1 MINIIHLLLLSVLF
15 RSNIV
20 SAQNFISSNSSSA
33 VSTFNVESSSSSSIL
48 TSSSSSFSSS
58 IPTSSSLSSSS
69 SILTKLIIKYTNKH
83 IGNIFVAPSNTSSSF
98 NLFSTSIN
106 TNVSSS
112 SSFLET
118 SSSSSTLI
126 PTTHNISTL
135 PVTSTSKSS
144 FTSSSISSS
153 SSESRGSTSFSTSSV
168 TPTTSASLSTYT
180 SDGQVL
186 VTQVFMTLTSTHT
199 SFSTK
204 PGKHHGLSSK
214 NKKIVAGVVVGVGV
228 PFIIL
233 IIWLIYFFM
242 LKGKKQRYI
251 DSQGREVIDIKHNK
265 FVRYIWCDLL
275 GFSFKDDADQ
285 SMYNNSNS
293 SFRNSNNLNR
303 GGSKNSSNHM
313 NNNLGVLGNNVMQMN
328 DLRLEKE
335 NALLKEQRE
344 KGFPTSDNMDDK
356 DHMDSSNSPV
366 SLQDQSGRDIDGNF
380 KGRNSLNT
388 HRRMES
394 VVTGD
399 GFDYLDEINA
409 KKY

>member
-1 MINIIHLLLLSVLF
+1 M
-15 RSNIV
+15 
-20 SAQNFISSNSSSA
+20 
-33 VSTFNVESSSSSSIL
+33 
-48 TSSSSSFSSS
+48 
-58 IPTSSSLSSSS
+58 
-69 SILTKLIIKYTNKH
+69 
-83 IGNIFVAPSNTSSSF
+83 
-98 NLFSTSIN
+98 
-106 TNVSSS
+106 
-112 SSFLET
+112 
-118 SSSSSTLI
+118 
-126 PTTHNISTL
+126 
-135 PVTSTSKSS
+135 
-144 FTSSSISSS
+144 
-153 SSESRGSTSFSTSSV
+153 
-168 TPTTSASLSTYT
+168 
-180 SDGQVL
+180 

-204 PGKHHGLSSK
+204 PGKHHGLSNK

-233 IIWLIYFFM
+233 IVWLIYFFM

-251 DSQGREVIDIKHNK
+251 DSQGREVIDVKHNK

-293 SFRNSNNLNR
+293 SFRNSNNFMNR
-303 GGSKNSSNHM
+303 GGSKNSSNHNHM

-328 DLRLEKE
+328 DIRLEKE

-344 KGFPTSDNMDDK
+344 KGFPTNDNLDDK
-356 DHMDSSNSPV
+356 DHMDSSNTPL
-366 SLQDQSGRDIDGNF
+366 SLQENSGRDIDGNF

>member
-1 MINIIHLLLLSVLF
+1 
-15 RSNIV
+15 
-20 SAQNFISSNSSSA
+20 
-33 VSTFNVESSSSSSIL
+33 
-48 TSSSSSFSSS
+48 
-58 IPTSSSLSSSS
+58 
-69 SILTKLIIKYTNKH
+69 
-83 IGNIFVAPSNTSSSF
+83 
-98 NLFSTSIN
+98 
-106 TNVSSS
+106 
-112 SSFLET
+112 
-118 SSSSSTLI
+118 
-126 PTTHNISTL
+126 
-135 PVTSTSKSS
+135 
-144 FTSSSISSS
+144 
-153 SSESRGSTSFSTSSV
+153 
-168 TPTTSASLSTYT
+168 
-180 SDGQVL
+180 
-186 VTQVFMTLTSTHT
+186 MTLTSTHT

-233 IIWLIYFFM
+233 IIWLVYFFM
-242 LKGKKQRYI
+242 IKGKKQRYI

-285 SMYNNSNS
+285 SMYNNSTS

-388 HRRMES
+388 HKRMES

>member
-1 MINIIHLLLLSVLF
+1 
-15 RSNIV
+15 
-20 SAQNFISSNSSSA
+20 
-33 VSTFNVESSSSSSIL
+33 
-48 TSSSSSFSSS
+48 
-58 IPTSSSLSSSS
+58 
-69 SILTKLIIKYTNKH
+69 
-83 IGNIFVAPSNTSSSF
+83 
-98 NLFSTSIN
+98 
-106 TNVSSS
+106 
-112 SSFLET
+112 
-118 SSSSSTLI
+118 
-126 PTTHNISTL
+126 
-135 PVTSTSKSS
+135 
-144 FTSSSISSS
+144 
-153 SSESRGSTSFSTSSV
+153 
-168 TPTTSASLSTYT
+168 
-180 SDGQVL
+180 
-186 VTQVFMTLTSTHT
+186 MTLTSTQT

-265 FVRYIWCDLL
+265 VVRYIWCDLL
-275 GFSFKDDADQ
+275 GFSFKDAPDK
-285 SMYNNSNS
+285 SMYSNS

-303 GGSKNSSNHM
+303 GGSKNSSHM
-313 NNNLGVLGNNVMQMN
+313 NNLGVLGTNVMQMN
-328 DLRLEKE
+328 DIRLEKE

-344 KGFPTSDNMDDK
+344 KGFPTSTSIDDK
-356 DHMDSSNSPV
+356 EHMDSSNSPG
-366 SLQDQSGRDIDGNF
+366 SLQDQSGRNIDGNF

>member
-1 MINIIHLLLLSVLF
+1 MNNIIYLLSLSF
-15 RSNIV
+15 IFGNNIV
-20 SAQNFISSNSSSA
+20 FAQNFISSNSSFA
-33 VSTFNVESSSSSSIL
+33 ISTFNIESSSLLSSSSSISTSSLPSTLATTSSSSSIL
-48 TSSSSSFSSS
+48 VAPTLTSS
-58 IPTSSSLSSSS
+58 
-69 SILTKLIIKYTNKH
+69 
-83 IGNIFVAPSNTSSSF
+83 NTTSSF
-98 NLFSTSIN
+98 NLFTTSIN

-112 SSFLET
+112 ISLLNTTST
-118 SSSSSTLI
+118 SSTPIITSN
-126 PTTHNISTL
+126 NISTL
-135 PVTSTSKSS
+135 PITSTSKSS
-144 FTSSSISSS
+144 LSSS
-153 SSESRGSTSFSTSSV
+153 SSFSESKSSTSFTPTSSSTSSI
-168 TPTTSASLSTYT
+168 TPTTSKSLSTYT
-180 SDGQVL
+180 SNGQVM

-204 PGKHHGLSSK
+204 PGKHHGLSNK

-233 IIWLIYFFM
+233 IVWLIYFFM

-251 DSQGREVIDIKHNK
+251 DSQGREVIDVKHNK

-293 SFRNSNNLNR
+293 SFRNSNNFMNR
-303 GGSKNSSNHM
+303 GGSKNSSNHNHM

-328 DLRLEKE
+328 DIRLEKE

-344 KGFPTSDNMDDK
+344 KGFPTNDNLDDK
-356 DHMDSSNSPV
+356 DHMDSSNTPL
-366 SLQDQSGRDIDGNF
+366 SLQENSGRDIDGNF